1 MHRIGLFL
9 FEFLKTERDWKFIL
23 IRINNRK
30 WFLDE
35 IEKYLIINF
44 VLKYIHFIYIAF
56 VVYFLYAN
64 DKLFVAR

>member
-56 VVYFLYAN
+56 NVYFLYAN